1 MASISP
7 VASEKTFENV
17 DRQQNLSDLEQR
29 SMNNLDLQQNNF
41 IWSFHYPDIPQLTV
55 QQIRSVS
62 L

>member
-55 QQIRSVS
+55 Q
-62 L
+62 